1 MRSLLAIAWK
11 DLRLIARDRAAMVFL
26 VLVPFIVVTVL
37 AEALAG
43 SDTGSLLLPVVNDD
57 QGPVA
62 SVLVEAL
69 SEHATV
75 VEVSR
80 EEAEYLVAGKKT
92 APAAIVVPEHTSK
105 RYLASRPSTLL
116 LLTDPAKG
124 AAVGAVKAYLLLADR
139 KAAEIADPLAQQL
152 LEMKEQNLTGSR
164 SSIPPAEQNVPGFS
178 VMFVMMGVLFGVA
191 FGLHDEREW
200 GAITRLLIAP
210 IPRMS
215 VLGGKL
221 LARFVVGLVQL
232 ALLFAYGHLVF
243 GLSLGHAPLALALVM
258 MAVVF
263 SMTGFSLLVSAFAR
277 TREQVIPLG
286 LTLIM
291 VFCALGGCWWPLYQM
306 PPWLRQVAQLTF
318 TAWAME
324 GFHDVILRD
333 RGVLDV
339 LPAVGVLLAYGAV
352 CLAGGARFQRMDPA

>member
-1 MRSLLAIAWK
+1 VRSVLAIAWK
-11 DLRLIARDRAAMVFL
+11 DLRLIARDRAATAFL
-26 VLVPFIVVTVL
+26 VFVPFVVVTVL

-43 SDTGSLLLPVVNDD
+43 SDTGSLLLPVVNED

-62 SVLVEAL
+62 SVLVDAL
-69 SEHATV
+69 SEYATV

-80 EEAEYLVAGKKT
+80 SEAEHLVAGKKT
-92 APAAIVVPEHTSK
+92 AAAAIVVPARTSK
-105 RYLASRPSTLL
+105 NYLATRPSTLL

-124 AAVGAVKAYLLLADR
+124 AAVGAVKAFLLLADR
-139 KAAEIADPLAQQL
+139 KAAEIADPLSQEL
-152 LEMKEQNLTGSR
+152 LVMEERNLTGSR

-200 GAITRLLIAP
+200 GSITRLLIAP
-210 IPRMS
+210 IPRAS

-221 LARFVVGLVQL
+221 LARFLIGLVQL
-232 ALLFAYGHLVF
+232 VLLFGYGHLVF
-243 GLSLGHAPLALALVM
+243 GLSLGQAPMALGSVM
-258 MAVVF
+258 AAAVF
-263 SMTGFSLLVSAFAR
+263 SMTGFSVLISAFAR

-333 RGVLDV
+333 RGLIEV
-339 LPAVGVLLAYGAV
+339 LPAIGVLVAYGGA
-352 CLAGGARFQRMDPA
+352 CLAAGARLHRLDPV

>member
-1 MRSLLAIAWK
+1 VRSLLTIAWK

-26 VLVPFIVVTVL
+26 VLVPFVVVTVL

-43 SDTGSLLLPVVNDD
+43 SDTGSLLLPVVNED

-92 APAAIVVPEHTSK
+92 AAAAIVVPEHTSK
-105 RYLASRPSTLL
+105 RYLASRPSTLE

-139 KAAEIADPLAQQL
+139 KAAEIADPLSQQL
-152 LEMKEQNLTGSR
+152 LVMEEHNLTGSR

-232 ALLFAYGHLVF
+232 ALLFVYGHVVF
-243 GLSLGHAPLALALVM
+243 GLSLGHAPVALGLVM

-263 SMTGFSLLVSAFAR
+263 SMTGFSLLISAFAR

-291 VFCALGGCWWPLYQM
+291 IFCALGGCWWPLYQM

-339 LPAVGVLLAYGAV
+339 LPAVGVLVAYGAM
-352 CLAGGARFQRMDPA
+352 CLAGGVRFHRLDPA

>member
-26 VLVPFIVVTVL
+26 VLVPFVVVTVL

-152 LEMKEQNLTGSR
+152 LEMEEQNLTGSR

-243 GLSLGHAPLALALVM
+243 GLSLGHAPAALALVM

-352 CLAGGARFQRMDPA
+352 CLAGGARFQRLDPA